1 MQLGLVPLLI
11 LLFCFIISISSAEF
25 SGKVG
30 VNYGQLGNNLPSPS
44 ESVKLIQTLKA
55 KRVKIYD
62 ANPKILKALQNTDLQ
77 VSIMVPNELINN
89 ISSNQ
94 TLADQWVRSNVV
106 PFYPHTLIRY
116 LLVGNEILSAPDKS
130 IWFNLVPA
138 MRKIKHALKTHGIT
152 KVKVGT
158 PSAMD
163 VLESSFPPSNGTFR
177 SDISGSVIKPMLK
190 FLFKTKSF
198 FFIDVY
204 TYFPWSSDP
213 TNIDLGYAL
222 LEPTNVTYTD
232 PVSGLTYHNLFDQM
246 VDALIFAMKRL
257 GYPDIRVWIA
267 ETGWPSGG
275 DYDQIGAN
283 IHNAAIYNRNVIKK
297 FTAKPPVGTPARPG
311 VVLPSF
317 IFALYNENTKPGPS
331 TERNFGLLYPNGSNV
346 YQIDL
351 TGRMPESEFKALP
364 PATNNKPYPG
374 PIWCLAK
381 KGANKTAVAEA
392 LSYACSQGN
401 KTCDPIQPGG
411 KCFKPNSLAQHAS
424 YAFSAYWAQ
433 FRKAGG
439 SCNFGGLAVQTIKDP
454 SYGSCKF
461 PGAKL

>member
-1 MQLGLVPLLI
+1 MELGLVPLL
-11 LLFCFIISISSAEF
+11 LLCFFISISSAEF
-25 SGKVG
+25 SAKVG

-44 ESVKLIQTLKA
+44 ESVKLIQNLKA

-62 ANPKILKALQNTDLQ
+62 ANPKILEALRNTDLQ
-77 VSIMVPNELINN
+77 VSMMVPNELINN

-94 TLADQWVRSNVV
+94 TLANQWVHANVV

-138 MRKIKHALKTHGIT
+138 MRKIKKALKIHGIT

-177 SDISGSVIKPMLK
+177 SDISSSVIKPMLK

-198 FFIDVY
+198 FFVDVY
-204 TYFPWSSDP
+204 PFFPWASDP
-213 TNIDLGYAL
+213 THIDLDYAL
-222 LEPTNVTYTD
+222 LEFTNITYTD

-246 VDALIFAMKRL
+246 VDALIFAMKRR

-275 DYDQIGAN
+275 DYDQIGTN
-283 IHNAAIYNRNVIKK
+283 IHNAATYNRNVIKK

-317 IFALYNENTKPGPS
+317 IFALYNENMKPGPG

-346 YQIDL
+346 YEIDL
-351 TGRMPESEFKALP
+351 TGKTPVLEFKPLP

-374 PIWCLAK
+374 PIWCLVK
-381 KGANKTAVAEA
+381 EGANKTAVAEA

-411 KCFKPNSLAQHAS
+411 KCFKPNTLAQHAS

-439 SCNFGGLAVQTIKDP
+439 SCSFGGLAVQTIKDP
-454 SYGSCKF
+454 SYGSCKY
-461 PGAKL
+461 PGAKI